1 MSTGFS
7 FDSLL
12 SRSNGA
18 GERIADAASH
28 LGDALRDAGVNVSR
42 HASKSAT
49 YARALGDDALTSGRE
64 AARSA
69 RAVVEGRPV
78 EAVLVVGLAAFA
90 LGWILR
96 RVQEAASR
104 DDAPAPTRRR
114 ATTRATTRRR
124 TSA

>member
-1 MSTGFS
+1 MHGFS
-7 FDSLL
+7 FDSLR

-18 GERIADAASH
+18 SERIVDAASH

-42 HASKSAT
+42 RASEGAQ
-49 YARALGDDALTSGRE
+49 YARALGDDVLTSGRD

-69 RAVVEGRPV
+69 RAVVEARPL

-90 LGWILR
+90 LGWVLR
-96 RVQEAASR
+96 RLQEAASR
-104 DDAPAPTRRR
+104 GDEPAPTRRR
-114 ATTRATTRRR
+114 ATRAAPRRR